1 VTPPEAAPDQA
12 ADRPVLVERLDSTL
26 LITIDRPGVKNAL
39 DLAVAEGIAAAV
51 DALDAD
57 PALKIGVLTGAG
69 GNFSSGMDLK
79 AFAATGQKPVIPGR
93 GLAGFAEAPPAKPLI
108 AAVEGYALAGGF
120 EVALACDLI
129 VASREATFGL
139 PEVRRGLLAAGGG
152 LVRLPRLLPPRVAAE
167 IILTGEFV
175 SAERMAEHGVVSR
188 LTDPGGAVDAALEL
202 AAKIAANAPLAVA
215 GARRMLRLAPDLD
228 EAALWAEMRKLNAE
242 VGSSEDAQEGARAF
256 AEKRPPE
263 WQGR

>member
-1 VTPPEAAPDQA
+1 VTPPAAAPDPA
-12 ADRPVLVERLDSTL
+12 AGRPVLVERRDSTL

-39 DLAVAEGIAAAV
+39 DLAVAEGIAGAL

-57 PALKIGVLTGAG
+57 PTLKIGVLTGVG

-79 AFAATGQKPVIPGR
+79 AFAAGQKPVIPGR

-175 SAERMAEHGVVSR
+175 GAERMAEHGVVNR

-228 EAALWAEMRKLNAE
+228 EAALWEEMRKLNAE
-242 VGSSEDAQEGARAF
+242 VGSSEDALEGARAF

-263 WQGR
+263 WKGR